1 METTQNLTKILI
13 HEESTRRT
21 FQGVF
26 LSNVAERLTLLLQEF
41 NALDLDAEFS
51 VSDIDSIL
59 SQNAQTFIRS
69 KVVPTIKE
77 ATIGGLKVSPDK
89 VFAMSD
95 LNLREFEAAYN
106 GVVDYIQDTRK
117 YVSERQHLNLRID
130 FSHEF
135 FSIADEVVTVNQAA
149 FENWVEE
156 FCRDYAETPAK
167 LKAYHLMDT
176 IAKSLN
182 ELRQLKPKGE
192 YAGHNQTFNKITSSY
207 PAIVLSS
214 IGRLI
219 EFNESKQEF
228 QVKHDGYIRSF

>member
-41 NALDLDAEFS
+41 NALALDAEFS

-130 FSHEF
+130 
-135 FSIADEVVTVNQAA
+135 
-149 FENWVEE
+149 
-156 FCRDYAETPAK
+156 
-167 LKAYHLMDT
+167 
-176 IAKSLN
+176 
-182 ELRQLKPKGE
+182 
-192 YAGHNQTFNKITSSY
+192 
-207 PAIVLSS
+207 
-214 IGRLI
+214 
-219 EFNESKQEF
+219 
-228 QVKHDGYIRSF
+228 